1 MVRQQKVAPSGSE
14 RNGNFALPLEFREGD
29 GEPAGPVPENAAA
42 SASPVQ
48 CADVSSWACPGTLQR
63 RVFALAVASAT
74 LMGACGAPLPEPARK
89 EVVMW
94 KQLGSWSGRGNA
106 QTESFVGLT
115 GSLRLRWRTTHEDPK
130 GQGRFKLILQSAI
143 SGRAL
148 QEPVDE
154 EGPGEGTAY
163 AADDPRVFHILV
175 ESANLDWS
183 FTVEEAA
190 FGTVSQ

>member
-1 MVRQQKVAPSGSE
+1 MARQAKGSAE
-14 RNGNFALPLEFREGD
+14 RLRTQGNFAV
-29 GEPAGPVPENAAA
+29 PARASQGRRQGRPARCRARRRYNA
-42 SASPVQ
+42 P
-48 CADVSSWACPGTLQR
+48 DVSSWPCLRTLR
-63 RVFALAVASAT
+63 GRVIALGMASAT
-74 LMGACGAPLPEPARK
+74 LMGACGTPPPEPIRK
-89 EVVMW
+89 EVVIW

-115 GSLRLRWRTTHEDPK
+115 GSLRLRWRTTLEDPK

-190 FGTVSQ
+190 FGTASP

>member
-1 MVRQQKVAPSGSE
+1 MEYSDT
-14 RNGNFALPLEFREGD
+14 PLELLEAT
-29 GEPAGPVPENAAA
+29 PAGAD
-42 SASPVQ
+42 ASPVQ
-48 CADVSSWACPGTLQR
+48 CADVSTRPLFWR
-63 RVFALAVASAT
+63 FRVCVLVLAVASA
-74 LMGACGAPLPEPARK
+74 LVGGCGSPRPEPTQKK
-89 EVVMW
+89 EVVVW

-115 GSLRLRWRTTHEDPK
+115 GSLRFHWRTTHEDLK

-154 EGPGEGTAY
+154 AGPGEGTAY
-163 AADDPRVFHILV
+163 TADDPRVFHVVV

-183 FTVEEAA
+183 FTVEEAS
-190 FGTVSQ
+190 FGTASP

>member
-1 MVRQQKVAPSGSE
+1 V
-14 RNGNFALPLEFREGD
+14 
-29 GEPAGPVPENAAA
+29 
-42 SASPVQ
+42 
-48 CADVSSWACPGTLQR
+48 
-63 RVFALAVASAT
+63 
-74 LMGACGAPLPEPARK
+74 
-89 EVVMW
+89 W

-115 GSLRLRWRTTHEDPK
+115 GSLRLRWRTTHEEPK
-130 GQGRFKLILQSAI
+130 GQGRFKLTLQSAI
-143 SGRAL
+143 SGRSL
-148 QEPVDE
+148 QEPVDQ

-190 FGTVSQ
+190 FGTAAP

>member
-1 MVRQQKVAPSGSE
+1 
-14 RNGNFALPLEFREGD
+14 
-29 GEPAGPVPENAAA
+29 
-42 SASPVQ
+42 
-48 CADVSSWACPGTLQR
+48 VS
-63 RVFALAVASAT
+63 
-74 LMGACGAPLPEPARK
+74 
-89 EVVMW
+89 W

-115 GSLRLRWRTTHEDPK
+115 GSLRFRWRANHEDPK
-130 GQGRFKLILQSAI
+130 GKGRFKLILESAI

-148 QEPVDE
+148 QEPVDV

-163 AADDPRVFHILV
+163 AADDPRVFHIQV

-190 FGTVSQ
+190 FGTVSP

>member
-1 MVRQQKVAPSGSE
+1 MA
-14 RNGNFALPLEFREGD
+14 FALTSGLI
-29 GEPAGPVPENAAA
+29 
-42 SASPVQ
+42 
-48 CADVSSWACPGTLQR
+48 
-63 RVFALAVASAT
+63 
-74 LMGACGAPLPEPARK
+74 GACSSPRPEPPRK
-89 EVVMW
+89 EVVVW

-115 GSLRLRWRTTHEDPK
+115 GSLRFHWRTTQENPK
-130 GQGRFKLILQSAI
+130 GQGRFKLVLQSAI

-154 EGPGEGTAY
+154 EGIGEGTAY
-163 AADDPRVFHILV
+163 AADDPRVFHVVV

-190 FGTVSQ
+190 FGTVSK

>member
-1 MVRQQKVAPSGSE
+1 
-14 RNGNFALPLEFREGD
+14 
-29 GEPAGPVPENAAA
+29 
-42 SASPVQ
+42 
-48 CADVSSWACPGTLQR
+48 
-63 RVFALAVASAT
+63 VASSLTA
-74 LMGACGAPLPEPARK
+74 ACGSPRADPPRK
-89 EVVMW
+89 EVVTW

-115 GSLRLRWRTTHEDPK
+115 GSLRFHWRTTEENPK

-154 EGPGEGTAY
+154 QGPGEGTAY
-163 AADDPRVFHILV
+163 AADDPRVFHVVV

-190 FGTVSQ
+190 FGTVAK

>member
-1 MVRQQKVAPSGSE
+1 MP
-14 RNGNFALPLEFREGD
+14 
-29 GEPAGPVPENAAA
+29 
-42 SASPVQ
+42 SPVQ
-48 CADVSSWACPGTLQR
+48 CADVSSWPGSGTFKR
-63 RVFALAVASAT
+63 CVFVLAMASAP
-74 LMGACGAPLPEPARK
+74 LMGACGTPPEPARK
-89 EVVMW
+89 EVVVW

-115 GSLRLRWRTTHEDPK
+115 GSLRLRWRTSHEEPK

-148 QEPVDE
+148 QEPVDQ

-163 AADDPRVFHILV
+163 AADDPRVFQILV

-190 FGTVSQ
+190 FATASP

>member
-1 MVRQQKVAPSGSE
+1 MARQAESSANSHRTQRK
-14 RNGNFALPLEFREGD
+14 NGVTSL
-29 GEPAGPVPENAAA
+29 
-42 SASPVQ
+42 Q
-48 CADVSSWACPGTLQR
+48 CADVPTWLMNRTFR
-63 RVFALAVASAT
+63 RVFAIAMASSLT
-74 LMGACGAPLPEPARK
+74 GACGSPRADPPRK
-89 EVVMW
+89 EVVLW

-115 GSLRLRWRTTHEDPK
+115 GSLRFHWRTTQENPK

-163 AADDPRVFHILV
+163 AADDPRVFHVLV

-190 FGTVSQ
+190 FATVSP

>member
-1 MVRQQKVAPSGSE
+1 VLAAAFGLATACGGPTQ
-14 RNGNFALPLEFREGD
+14 
-29 GEPAGPVPENAAA
+29 EPA
-42 SASPVQ
+42 
-48 CADVSSWACPGTLQR
+48 
-63 RVFALAVASAT
+63 
-74 LMGACGAPLPEPARK
+74 K
-89 EVVMW
+89 EVVVW

-115 GSLRLRWRTTHEDPK
+115 GSLRFHWRTTHEDPQGK
-130 GQGRFKLILQSAI
+130 GRFKLILQSAV

-163 AADDPRVFHILV
+163 AADDPRVFHVLV

-190 FGTVSQ
+190 FGTVSK

>member
-1 MVRQQKVAPSGSE
+1 MARQAEGSANPH
-14 RNGNFALPLEFREGD
+14 RTQRKNGGTSL
-29 GEPAGPVPENAAA
+29 
-42 SASPVQ
+42 Q
-48 CADVSSWACPGTLQR
+48 CAHVPNWLRNRNLR
-63 RVFALAVASAT
+63 RVFAFAMAAF
-74 LMGACGAPLPEPARK
+74 LMGACGSPPPQPAPK

-94 KQLGSWSGRGNA
+94 KQLGSWSGHGNA

-115 GSLRLRWRTTHEDPK
+115 GSLRFHWRTTQENPK

-154 EGPGEGTAY
+154 AGTGEGIAY
-163 AADDPRVFHILV
+163 AADDPRVFHVLV

-190 FGTVSQ
+190 FGTAR